1 MKLKNKID
9 IQIKESMLNKNKSRL
24 IALRAIKSAILLSE
38 KSGEKADLDEIK
50 LLMKNTSP
58 FNLDQC
64 SLSNDLWPD
73 FINKIGFIKANLAVR
88 QSLDLQRMQGSTSTL
103 PVLILETCGTALVNS
118 DAVKTY
124 IGLSYLEQGMVLIF
138 SSKLNAIQLLRDN

>member
-1 MKLKNKID
+1 MKHI
-9 IQIKESMLNKNKSRL
+9 
-24 IALRAIKSAILLSE
+24 
-38 KSGEKADLDEIK
+38 
-50 LLMKNTSP
+50 SP

-73 FINKIGFIKANLAVR
+73 FINQIGFIKANLAVQ

-118 DAVKTY
+118 QAVKTY
-124 IGLSYLEQGMVLIF
+124 FGFSYFEQGMVLIF
-138 SSKLNAIQLLRDN
+138 STKLNAIQLIRDN

>member
-1 MKLKNKID
+1 
-9 IQIKESMLNKNKSRL
+9 
-24 IALRAIKSAILLSE
+24 
-38 KSGEKADLDEIK
+38 
-50 LLMKNTSP
+50 MKNISP

-64 SLSNDLWPD
+64 SLSNDLWTD
-73 FINKIGFIKANLAVR
+73 FINKIGLIKANLAVR

-118 DAVKTY
+118 EAVKTY

-138 SSKLNAIQLLRDN
+138 SSKLNAIQLLRDS

>member
-1 MKLKNKID
+1 MKHI
-9 IQIKESMLNKNKSRL
+9 
-24 IALRAIKSAILLSE
+24 
-38 KSGEKADLDEIK
+38 
-50 LLMKNTSP
+50 SP

-64 SLSNDLWPD
+64 SLSNDLWTD
-73 FINKIGFIKANLAVR
+73 FINKIGLIKANLAVR

-118 DAVKTY
+118 EAVKTY